1 LEPVSDLDATFLACE
16 TPTQHLH
23 VLATMLVRRKGESR
37 RSDYEMFQSCITERF
52 HLIPRLRQKVK
63 RVPFG
68 RPVWVDDPDMHVESH
83 LHHVVLPDNSGIEGL
98 AATAAEIASRPLTR
112 DRPLWEAWF
121 VEGIDKDHT
130 AVIAKIHHGAVD
142 GVAGLFALAAFF
154 DLDSAGGGSS
164 SVADWS
170 PERTGPADI
179 GRAVL
184 DGVVKRPLSLAR
196 SAARTSRAGLTLARP
211 RGENAPLP
219 FTGPKMSF
227 NGTLSHRRSVA
238 FASIDLDDVKQV
250 RQEADASVNDVLVAL
265 CAGVLR
271 RYALERGENPDRPL
285 VAAIPISERP
295 AGEGDAGNRM
305 SFLFYAVPVHL
316 SDPAERVRFV
326 ATSASSAK
334 NLYAR
339 SGQGL
344 FESIAS
350 LAPLGATGPL
360 LRMVSKARIPS
371 VLPPVVNVLIS
382 NIRGPAIPLYVAGA
396 ELESIFPMGP
406 LFEGVGLGVTVV
418 SYRDHVD
425 FGFIACPDLVPDV
438 SELATTVTIEMA
450 SMLDAHTVHFV

>member
-1 LEPVSDLDATFLACE
+1 MEPISDLDATFLAGE

-23 VLATMLVRRKGESR
+23 VLATMLVRRKGGSS
-37 RSDYEMFQSCITERF
+37 RSDYELFQSCITERF
-52 HLIPRLRQKVK
+52 HLIPRLAQRAR

-68 RPVWVDDPDMHVESH
+68 RPVWVDDPDMRVERH
-83 LHHVVLPDNSGIEGL
+83 LHHLVLPESSGLEGL
-98 AATAAEIASRPLTR
+98 AQAAAAIASVPLPR

-142 GVAGLFALAAFF
+142 GIAGLFALAAFF
-154 DLDSAGGGSS
+154 DLDVTGET
-164 SVADWS
+164 S
-170 PERTGPADI
+170 PAVPKWEPVRTAPKDL

-184 DGVVKRPLSLAR
+184 DSVLKRPVNLAK
-196 SAARTSRAGLTLARP
+196 SAARTSRAALALARP

-227 NGTLSHRRSVA
+227 NGTLSPRRSVA
-238 FASIDLDDVKQV
+238 FTSVALDDVKQV
-250 RQEADASVNDVLVAL
+250 RQEAGVSVNDVLVAL

-271 RYALERGENPDRPL
+271 RYAISRGEGPDRPL
-285 VAAIPISERP
+285 VAAVPISERRE
-295 AGEGDAGNRM
+295 GQGDAGNRM

-316 SDPAERVRFV
+316 EDPAERVRFV
-326 ATSASSAK
+326 ARSATSAKS
-334 NLYAR
+334 LYAR

-350 LAPLGATGPL
+350 LAPLRVTGPV
-360 LRMVSKARIPS
+360 LRLASAARIPS

-382 NIRGPAIPLYVAGA
+382 NIRGPAIPLFVAGA

-438 SELATTVTIEMA
+438 SELASTVNLEMA
-450 SMLDAHTVHFV
+450 ELLDAHSVSFV